1 MTKQEYIELIE
12 KKLTEREI
20 EPHLKAQ
27 LIETISE
34 LLNHYSV
41 CFVQELLPSLL
52 SSKHEKE

>member
-1 MTKQEYIELIE
+1 MTEQEYIELIE

-20 EPHLKAQ
+20 EPYLKVQ

-41 CFVQELLPSLL
+41 SFVQELLPSLL
-52 SSKHEKE
+52 SQKNKKE